1 MSNYGPM
8 RKLIAQLCPNRGTS
22 IAVFGGQGNLFRI
35 INSVE
40 SYNSQTGKWERSD
53 IRLNRKKKE
62 FGFLTLKLS
71 DIISEL
77 QCINK

>member
-1 MSNYGPM
+1 MGVLTIK
-8 RKLIAQLCPNRGTS
+8 REDRL
-22 IAVFGGQGNLFRI
+22 AVFGGQGNLFRI